1 MGQTATSA
9 MLQLGHIKGLFLS
22 CGAAV
27 TSRVGVRCS
36 VRVSAHERAVS
47 DYGGKFLHHIKF
59 FTCFRVAK

>member
-1 MGQTATSA
+1 MSQQWGEQLPV

-22 CGAAV
+22 CGA
-27 TSRVGVRCS
+27 RVGVRCS
-36 VRVSAHERAVS
+36 VRVSAHKRTVS